1 MVMVGRGTEGQEMV
15 MQYCK
20 PMLRASN
27 KIESKQHNHTKL
39 AQERKNFFSPADT
52 HRCISASAPPL
63 TQILFI
69 LDSLFS
75 PTTFGCT
82 WSLKLL
88 EFVIATVSQQSASR

>member
-20 PMLRASN
+20 PMLRASY
-27 KIESKQHNHTKL
+27 KIESKQQNHNIQRHIHTKL
-39 AQERKNFFSPADT
+39 VQERKNFVSPADT

-63 TQILFI
+63 TQILLI

-75 PTTFGCT
+75 STTFGCT
-82 WSLKLL
+82 
-88 EFVIATVSQQSASR
+88 